1 MMSKSEN
8 DHERI
13 TRLYS
18 TISGTDSIN
27 YFNMQLVNNVR
38 VTSNIF
44 FEIIGLTGKC
54 SLLLDK
60 ELYVL

>member
-1 MMSKSEN
+1 MSKSEN
-8 DHERI
+8 DRERI

-18 TISGTDSIN
+18 TMSGTDSIN

-44 FEIIGLTGKC
+44 FEIISLTGKC
-54 SLLLDK
+54 SVLLDK
-60 ELYVL
+60 GLYVL